1 MDKVVDID
9 HATVRNIQGA
19 SFASEAFDRDDKVIH
34 KGLVRLIWKEEKKAR
49 AKKTLFNLANTILIV
64 NIPIESDIICL

>member
-9 HATVRNIQGA
+9 HTTVRNIQGA
-19 SFASEAFDRDDKVIH
+19 SFASEAFERDDKVIH
-34 KGLVRLIWKEEKKAR
+34 KGLVRLIWKEEKKMR

-64 NIPIESDIICL
+64 NIHVLIGIICL